1 MQTGHHP
8 TNLSALN
15 RHSLRNLSLSNNSI
29 NTMFFNKI
37 FSTVIA
43 VALLAAMGVSAA
55 PSTPNGL
62 GVSLSITL

>member
-1 MQTGHHP
+1 
-8 TNLSALN
+8 
-15 RHSLRNLSLSNNSI
+15 
-29 NTMFFNKI
+29 MFFNKI

-43 VALLAAMGVSAA
+43 VALLAAMGASAA